1 MANIKYKIS
10 YDSIATGKREFVR
23 APNGKIRHY
32 PKEKAA
38 RIVRLLKPR
47 KARMIKV

>member
-1 MANIKYKIS
+1 MTAKYKVS

-23 APNGKIRHY
+23 APNGKLRY
-32 PKEKAA
+32 YSKEKAST
-38 RIVRLLKPR
+38 IVRVLKRR